1 MPSNQIHPEP
11 HNSHGHNSHGQM
23 GTDTHIQPTPS
34 TSWHSIRYK
43 KLAFTNESHNDNRLR
58 SIFVLILFLPLI
70 YLICLCALCDIVIKL
85 DETSMTAGFYKF
97 VMWIAIIVIFLYLI
111 AIFWIIFLNG
121 KRYGGYFYFGI
132 IVYSYA
138 FFFLFGN
145 IAGGIVLNGNFENG
159 KHKSLAQYIIVL
171 SVIQVGIYLPL
182 AGLVISRDFKKTE
195 QTV

>member
-1 MPSNQIHPEP
+1 MPSQVHPEP
-11 HNSHGHNSHGQM
+11 HNSHGHI
-23 GTDTHIQPTPS
+23 GTDTSHITSTATPS
-34 TSWHSIRYK
+34 SSWHSIRYK
-43 KLAFTNESHNDNRLR
+43 KLAFKNESHNDNRLR

-138 FFFLFGN
+138 FFFIFGN
-145 IAGGIVLNGNFENG
+145 IAGGIVLNSNFENG

-171 SVIQVGIYLPL
+171 SVIQVVIYLPL